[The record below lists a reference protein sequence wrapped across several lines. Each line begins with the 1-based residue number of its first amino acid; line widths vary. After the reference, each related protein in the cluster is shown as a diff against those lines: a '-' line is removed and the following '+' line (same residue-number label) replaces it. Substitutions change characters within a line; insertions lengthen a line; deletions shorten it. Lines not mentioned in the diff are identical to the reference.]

1 MTGGEFILS
10 LVTVLV
16 LVLLCTST
24 GNVRRVGFYPSSQA
38 RLPSVIIFLNM
49 VGPKPRRRV
58 PVVPPSRL
66 GPARYGYHSC
76 FSGPSYSGPKTSN
89 CYTIGCLRALP
100 NTVHAHCRS

>member
-16 LVLLCTST
+16 LVLCTST
-24 GNVRRVGFYPSSQA
+24 GNVRRVGFYPSAQA

-66 GPARYGYHSC
+66 AAHAFP
-76 FSGPSYSGPKTSN
+76 
-89 CYTIGCLRALP
+89 ALP
-100 NTVHAHCRS
+100 T